1 LDWRKAFDSIDPA
14 ALLDALR
21 RFGLPLKFRQAVEAI
36 YTDRVFIVTDSG
48 QTSQPRRQMSGICQ
62 GCPLSQFL
70 FIIVMSIIMHDSI
83 AKLGETS
90 SQAYNKGALYD
101 ILYADD
107 TLLIG
112 TSATNVA
119 EFAEMV
125 EKTGAQYG
133 MTLHWGK
140 TQAMSMGTNDC
151 IVLPGG
157 TDIQSQS
164 SLQYL
169 GAVISSDGRLDSE
182 VSRKIGA
189 AKADFHQLAKL
200 WSHANVPTKDK
211 LKFFHALVA
220 SKLQYGLSSMWL
232 VTAQRRRLD
241 GFYARCLRKILRI
254 QPAYYSR
261 VPNARVF
268 ELSEV
273 RPFTQQLLQKQLVLL
288 GKVARSPASST
299 MRRILLH
306 RARSFLRLVG
316 LFAASDARDKI
327 GRTSYSSLENRHWKE
342 RDCSNCLPTRPL
354 RPSSDGNLK

>member
-1 LDWRKAFDSIDPA
+1 
-14 ALLDALR
+14 
-21 RFGLPLKFRQAVEAI
+21 
-36 YTDRVFIVTDSG
+36 
-48 QTSQPRRQMSGICQ
+48 
-62 GCPLSQFL
+62 
-70 FIIVMSIIMHDSI
+70 
-83 AKLGETS
+83 
-90 SQAYNKGALYD
+90 
-101 ILYADD
+101 
-107 TLLIG
+107 
-112 TSATNVA
+112 
-119 EFAEMV
+119 MV

-299 MRRILLH
+299 MRRDT
-306 RARSFLRLVG
+306 
-316 LFAASDARDKI
+316 FAPGTIIPQI
-327 GRTSYSSLENRHWKE
+327 GRFVRRVGRPRQDWTNELLKLGEQTLERTRLQQLLTDPSIEAQQRWKLE
-342 RDCSNCLPTRPL
+342 VRRLF
-354 RPSSDGNLK
+354 K